1 MADMAISGVGGG
13 SAQSVQQP
21 IGEQDFAQVQIQR
34 PVVDTKKPQTRDRLL
49 TPAEQ
54 EEQQKQQQPLL
65 EPGTVTE
72 GTVTQITEAFNELMD
87 EINCNLELSFNR
99 EANMLNVK
107 MLDKK
112 TGEVIK
118 EFPPEEMIENMIK
131 ADENAEKL
139 RGLFIDRAV

>member
-1 MADMAISGVGGG
+1 MADMAISGVGGS
-13 SAQSVQQP
+13 SAPSTQQP
-21 IGEQDFAQVQIQR
+21 ISEQDFAQIKIQQ
-34 PVVDTKKPQTRDRLL
+34 PIDTSKPKTQDRLL

-54 EEQQKQQQPLL
+54 EEKEKQQQPLL

-87 EINCNLELSFNR
+87 ELNCNLELSFNR

-118 EFPPEEMIENMIK
+118 EFPPEEMIENMIR

-139 RGLFIDRAV
+139 RGMFVDKAI

>member
-1 MADMAISGVGGG
+1 MADMSVSGIGGG
-13 SAQSVQQP
+13 QAPNTQQP
-21 IGEQDFAQVQIQR
+21 ISERDFAQIQK
-34 PVVDTKKPQTRDRLL
+34 PVETANPL
-49 TPAEQ
+49 TALSPAEK
-54 EEQQKQQQPLL
+54 EEKDQKDQRQTLL

-72 GTVTQITEAFNELMD
+72 GTVSQITEAFNELMD
-87 EINCNLELSFNR
+87 ELNCNLELSFNR

-118 EFPPEEMIENMIK
+118 EFPPEEMIENMIR

-139 RGLFIDRAV
+139 RGMFVDKAI